1 MISLFLTIVV
11 VAVAAE
17 PDFGALDQATWK
29 EVGSRRTDVG
39 KVMLQASYVD
49 EVGCVQGDVTVD
61 VTPEKLL
68 AVTDDMVSAPSWSS
82 ADISHSR
89 ELSRDA
95 SSFVLFQRLEVP
107 AWTLS
112 SDRYWVL
119 RGTADSAKQRY
130 RWYRLSGES
139 HTAVSEAADGAIEPP
154 VNYGEWRFLDHE
166 DGTSLRYRACADF
179 GGPVPTAVQRWVTTQ
194 QVPALIEDL
203 VQEAGRR

>member
-1 MISLFLTIVV
+1 MSPVWLL
-11 VAVAAE
+11 ALAMASA
-17 PDFGALDQATWK
+17 PDFDALDHTTWK
-29 EVGSRRTDVG
+29 DVGSRSTDVG
-39 KVMLQASYVD
+39 EVTLRASYVD

-61 VTPEKLL
+61 VTPDKLL

-95 SSFVLFQRLEVP
+95 ISFVLFQRLEVP

-130 RWYRLSGES
+130 RWYRLSGEA
-139 HTAVSEAADGAIEPP
+139 HTDIAEAADGAIEPP
-154 VNYGEWRFLDHE
+154 VNYGEWRFLDSM
-166 DGTSLRYRACADF
+166 DGTNLRYRACADF